1 MENESNKYSRV
12 DGVVIYRSE
21 RSERLFPRKKPL
33 HHKMYGG
40 EGHQILY
47 ASRDVVSYQ
56 HHSSDSFIL
65 FLLFL
70 SSCCVK

>member
-47 ASRDVVSYQ
+47 ASRDVVS
-56 HHSSDSFIL
+56 FNTT
-65 FLLFL
+65 LLIL
-70 SSCCVK
+70 SSFFSFFCRLVA